1 MSTPTEEKA
10 EQGTE
15 FPWVARLREAGFDV
29 RVGTGPPM
37 EYEPAASFP
46 RHYPSLRERIGD
58 WLIRIG
64 ERVRGYSDDD

>member
-1 MSTPTEEKA
+1 MSTQTEEKTEPTA
-10 EQGTE
+10 E
-15 FPWVARLREAGFDV
+15 FPWVTKLREAGFDV

-46 RHYPSLRERIGD
+46 RHRPSLRERMGE
-58 WLIRIG
+58 WLIRLG